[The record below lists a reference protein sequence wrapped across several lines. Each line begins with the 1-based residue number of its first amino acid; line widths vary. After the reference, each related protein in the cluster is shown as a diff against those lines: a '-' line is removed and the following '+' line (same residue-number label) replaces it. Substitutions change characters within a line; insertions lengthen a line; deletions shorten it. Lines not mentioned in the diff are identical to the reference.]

1 MRHNIMK
8 AIIISV
14 LISLSIVS
22 LEIDIR
28 SSLNNEVHA
37 IDKYEFENPFKV
49 SVSPDFKSKDQVK
62 MSWSDNEKV
71 DKILIIENEQDN
83 IIKEVKINNQK
94 EITVSGLQNGMYE
107 VQFFYKKNLLATH
120 QIKINKE

>member
-1 MRHNIMK
+1 MK

-14 LISLSIVS
+14 LVSLSIVS

-37 IDKYEFENPFKV
+37 IDKYEFEDPFKV
-49 SVSPDFKSKDQVK
+49 SISPDSNSKDQIK
-62 MSWSDNEKV
+62 ISWSDNENV
-71 DKILIIENEQDN
+71 DKILIMENGQDELKRE
-83 IIKEVKINNQK
+83 IKINNQK
-94 EITVSGLQNGMYE
+94 EITVSELQNGMYE

-120 QIKINKE
+120 QIKI

>member
-14 LISLSIVS
+14 LISLSVVS

-49 SVSPDFKSKDQVK
+49 SVSLDSKSKDQVK
-62 MSWSDNEKV
+62 MSWSDNENV
-71 DKILIIENEQDN
+71 DKILIIENGQDN
-83 IIKEVKINNQK
+83 IIKEIKINNQK

-120 QIKINKE
+120 QIKIIKE